1 MLMGGIQRW
10 SPAMSQRP
18 PMQFGPTGA
27 IAPVDPAGYLTPQE
41 RTAQA
46 QAAAGGTG
54 VRAVDDT
61 MATFG
66 GGASPTTEGGGGAP
80 AVPLPGGGNPMAQAA
95 AAEGAMAGPA
105 GGAAVAGAAPAA
117 AGGAAAGGGIMGTIM
132 KLLPM
137 LVGA

>member
-10 SPAMSQRP
+10 SPAMSQRS
-18 PMQFGPTGA
+18 PMQFGPTGS
-27 IAPVDPAGYLTPQE
+27 IQPVDPAGYLTPQE

-66 GGASPTTEGGGGAP
+66 GGTSPTTEGGAGAPTSAIGGAGVGGP
-80 AVPLPGGGNPMAQAA
+80 AGVQAG
-95 AAEGAMAGPA
+95 AAENAMAGSA
-105 GGAAVAGAAPAA
+105 GGAAAGAAPAA
-117 AGGAAAGGGIMGTIM
+117 AAGGGGIMGTIM

-137 LVGA
+137 LIGA